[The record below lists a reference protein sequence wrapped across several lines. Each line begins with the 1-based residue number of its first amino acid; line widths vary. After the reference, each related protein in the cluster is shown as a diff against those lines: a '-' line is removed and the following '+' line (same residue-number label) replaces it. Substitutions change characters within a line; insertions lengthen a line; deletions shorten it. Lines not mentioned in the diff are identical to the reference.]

1 MTHQMVVGRGSK
13 FDSNASKGE
22 KEMSTLF
29 ARWIAVVWVAACCP
43 GLAVAAPQSFLLP
56 GHGALLLNVP
66 EGWKSNLKQPEGGL
80 PPTIGLREQSGASF
94 VVMITAVWG
103 MAPNAGIPEDATI
116 RSMVASAAKS
126 AEAQSVE
133 GSLAIHNLVGSGGR
147 GYYFRATDRAPKPG
161 EWKYLTQ
168 GMIRTGAI
176 SLAFTI
182 LTNDGQAPIEK
193 AALEMLRRAVQQSG
207 EAV

>member
-1 MTHQMVVGRGSK
+1 MKKFFGRWNAIVLVV
-13 FDSNASKGE
+13 
-22 KEMSTLF
+22 
-29 ARWIAVVWVAACCP
+29 ACWP
-43 GLAVAAPQSFLLP
+43 GLAAAAPQSFAMS
-56 GHGALLLNVP
+56 GHGTLLLNVP
-66 EGWKSNLKQPEGGL
+66 ESWNSSLKQPEGGL
-80 PPTIGLREQSGASF
+80 PPTIGFGAHSGASF

-103 MAPNAGIPEDATI
+103 TAPNAGIPEDATI
-116 RSMVASAAKS
+116 RSMVAAAAKS

-133 GSLAIHNLVGSGGR
+133 SSLALQSLVGASGR

-168 GMIRTGAI
+168 GMIRTGTIA
-176 SLAFTI
+176 LAFTI

-193 AALEMLRRAVQQSG
+193 AALEMIRLAVQESG